1 MTDKRNRSEPYR
13 KKFSSELE
21 AVARAEAE
29 ALSKQ
34 PNPPPDDF
42 RTWLALERKY
52 GRGNGS

>member
-1 MTDKRNRSEPYR
+1 MTDKRNRSEPYC

-21 AVARAEAE
+21 ALARAEAE

-34 PNPPPDDF
+34 LNPPPDDF